1 MSIGTILLIILIL
14 ALVGVL
20 PTWGHSR
27 SWGYGPSGGIGL
39 IVIILIVLL
48 LLGKLWAIIEKFVK
62 RSLLDIS
69 TLDSRVQEE
78 IAKYGTIKE
87 FQVVLWRQEPD
98 TTGCNWNARIE
109 YIGRKRA
116 ADSRDLAW
124 WDVVPQMRERF
135 NLR

>member
-1 MSIGTILLIILIL
+1 M
-14 ALVGVL
+14 
-20 PTWGHSR
+20 
-27 SWGYGPSGGIGL
+27 
-39 IVIILIVLL
+39 
-48 LLGKLWAIIEKFVK
+48 K

-69 TLDSRVQEE
+69 TLDSRVQEA

-116 ADSRDLAW
+116 ADTRDLTW

-135 NLR
+135 NLC

>member
-1 MSIGTILLIILIL
+1 
-14 ALVGVL
+14 
-20 PTWGHSR
+20 
-27 SWGYGPSGGIGL
+27 
-39 IVIILIVLL
+39 
-48 LLGKLWAIIEKFVK
+48 VK

-116 ADSRDLAW
+116 ADARDLTW

-135 NLR
+135 NLG

>member
-1 MSIGTILLIILIL
+1 M
-14 ALVGVL
+14 
-20 PTWGHSR
+20 
-27 SWGYGPSGGIGL
+27 
-39 IVIILIVLL
+39 
-48 LLGKLWAIIEKFVK
+48 E

-69 TLDSRVQEE
+69 TLDSRVQAE

-116 ADSRDLAW
+116 ADARDLTW

-135 NLR
+135 NLG

>member
-1 MSIGTILLIILIL
+1 M
-14 ALVGVL
+14 
-20 PTWGHSR
+20 
-27 SWGYGPSGGIGL
+27 
-39 IVIILIVLL
+39 
-48 LLGKLWAIIEKFVK
+48 E

-116 ADSRDLAW
+116 ADPRDLTW

>member
-1 MSIGTILLIILIL
+1 M
-14 ALVGVL
+14 
-20 PTWGHSR
+20 
-27 SWGYGPSGGIGL
+27 
-39 IVIILIVLL
+39 
-48 LLGKLWAIIEKFVK
+48 K

-116 ADSRDLAW
+116 ADSRDLTW

-135 NLR
+135 NLG

>member
-1 MSIGTILLIILIL
+1 
-14 ALVGVL
+14 
-20 PTWGHSR
+20 
-27 SWGYGPSGGIGL
+27 
-39 IVIILIVLL
+39 
-48 LLGKLWAIIEKFVK
+48 VK

-78 IAKYGTIKE
+78 IARYGTIKE

-116 ADSRDLAW
+116 ADSRDLTW

>member
-1 MSIGTILLIILIL
+1 
-14 ALVGVL
+14 V
-20 PTWGHSR
+20 
-27 SWGYGPSGGIGL
+27 
-39 IVIILIVLL
+39 
-48 LLGKLWAIIEKFVK
+48 E

-116 ADSRDLAW
+116 ADSRDMTW

>member
-1 MSIGTILLIILIL
+1 M
-14 ALVGVL
+14 
-20 PTWGHSR
+20 
-27 SWGYGPSGGIGL
+27 
-39 IVIILIVLL
+39 
-48 LLGKLWAIIEKFVK
+48 E

-116 ADSRDLAW
+116 ADSRDLTW

>member
-1 MSIGTILLIILIL
+1 
-14 ALVGVL
+14 V
-20 PTWGHSR
+20 
-27 SWGYGPSGGIGL
+27 
-39 IVIILIVLL
+39 
-48 LLGKLWAIIEKFVK
+48 E

>member
-1 MSIGTILLIILIL
+1 M
-14 ALVGVL
+14 
-20 PTWGHSR
+20 
-27 SWGYGPSGGIGL
+27 
-39 IVIILIVLL
+39 
-48 LLGKLWAIIEKFVK
+48 E

-69 TLDSRVQEE
+69 TLDSQVQEE

-116 ADSRDLAW
+116 ADSRDLTW